1 MTNMELIEAVP
12 AQTTLWYFDGR
23 GLAHMI
29 RYMLAATNE
38 PYVER
43 FVKDKQTMDSLR
55 EAGLL
60 VWNQIPLLQIDG
72 LNLVQS
78 MSIVRYLARKHK
90 LYGQSEIE
98 AVKCDMV
105 ADGIRDCLSSLVSI
119 PFQPDR
125 EKALENARTVL
136 TSKYLPRLELMLSE
150 SKSGWLVGSQMNYP
164 DITLTEVTT
173 TAEEYLPGILKQF
186 PHVEKHSNKMRE
198 VLSAFWE
205 SPHNKPLPGDVYRR
219 EVDVNLGRA

>member
-72 LNLVQS
+72 LNLVQ
-78 MSIVRYLARKHK
+78 VRSFSAIPTEFITVFITHDLC
-90 LYGQSEIE
+90 
-98 AVKCDMV
+98 AVY
-105 ADGIRDCLSSLVSI
+105 
-119 PFQPDR
+119 
-125 EKALENARTVL
+125 EHRT
-136 TSKYLPRLELMLSE
+136 
-150 SKSGWLVGSQMNYP
+150 
-164 DITLTEVTT
+164 
-173 TAEEYLPGILKQF
+173 
-186 PHVEKHSNKMRE
+186 
-198 VLSAFWE
+198 
-205 SPHNKPLPGDVYRR
+205 
-219 EVDVNLGRA
+219 